1 MGDTEHLYRMNY
13 RLIPRPEGFNKT
25 EAMRL
30 ANQDESMGSCDA
42 VLMAS
47 IIRNPDGSS
56 STGIFSADGDNDG
69 KELTAIEQ
77 FKVWTLMAHHLS
89 NNPEL
94 GEGHRMVCAETF
106 EIIRAAVL
114 GSRPPVH

>member
-1 MGDTEHLYRMNY
+1 MPDPTEHLYRMNY
-13 RLIPRPEGFNKT
+13 RLVPRPEGFDKA

-30 ANQDESMGSCDA
+30 VEEEDLGSCDA
-42 VLMAS
+42 VLVAS

-77 FKVWTLMAHHLS
+77 FKVWSLMAHQLS
-89 NNPEL
+89 NTPEL
-94 GEGHRMVCAETF
+94 GEGQRMLCAETF

-114 GSRPPVH
+114 GSRPPAH